1 VIHISDA
8 AIVSG
13 VLDFS
18 VVTLVSA
25 TTNVMK
31 QKGNVGVKTMHIG
44 PTTMIEQKGVG
55 FMVQTEIENL
65 HEIRAK
71 EKELSRQKDRER
83 LEKGEIT
90 PEELQKEN
98 NFFKENLK
106 NLKIV
111 WK

>member
-1 VIHISDA
+1 MEKI
-8 AIVSG
+8 
-13 VLDFS
+13 
-18 VVTLVSA
+18 
-25 TTNVMK
+25 
-31 QKGNVGVKTMHIG
+31 
-44 PTTMIEQKGVG
+44 
-55 FMVQTEIENL
+55 IENL

-90 PEELQKEN
+90 LEELQKEN